1 MSTGIV
7 TGTAADRQPP
17 RSPNPIVLR
26 SMSDEVVHLLA
37 RSIHIARWIAANGE
51 DAPAEEFSALS
62 AAQQFCLEAEAVEV
76 IRLGDPLACA
86 AALHRAAAA
95 IQVEPSRL
103 AEALVVYGQ
112 HLQGR

>member
-7 TGTAADRQPP
+7 TGAAGHRQPP

-62 AAQQFCLEAEAVEV
+62 VAQQFALEAEAVQV
-76 IRLGDPLACA
+76 IRQGDPLVCA
-86 AALHRAAAA
+86 AALHRAAKAMA
-95 IQVEPSRL
+95 VEASRL
-103 AEALVVYGQ
+103 AEGLVVYGQ

>member
-1 MSTGIV
+1 VSHAIV
-7 TGTAADRQPP
+7 AASAVHRQPP
-17 RSPNPIVLR
+17 RPPNPIVLR

-37 RSIHIARWIAANGE
+37 RSIHVARWIAANGE
-51 DAPAEEFSALS
+51 DAPLEHYSALS
-62 AAQQFCLEAEAVEV
+62 VPQQFALEQEAVEV
-76 IRLGDPLACA
+76 IRGGDPLACA

-95 IQVEPSRL
+95 IGIDEARL